1 MLRDAVAHIVF
12 DDRAVAV
19 HQGDGVA
26 AGALDVVVLDAHVG
40 GTVLRDEGVVDGAV
54 AVVRVDVVEVGD
66 APTIHGLDGAV
77 SDGDVVEA

>member
-1 MLRDAVAHIVF
+1 MHRSHIVF

-40 GTVLRDEGVVDGAV
+40 GTVLRDEAHHLFVFLVHASLV
-54 AVVRVDVVEVGD
+54 
-66 APTIHGLDGAV
+66 P
-77 SDGDVVEA
+77 